1 MVVMMT
7 NKPLRGRDTFLNAV
21 NLLQKLVVIAESA
34 NVMVAPVVHVM
45 QIELRALDGREKQE
59 SGLGVVV
66 TTGWTG
72 YGQTPTSPG
81 KTNLEREGGVPPLLQ
96 KLDTSTRETLI

>member
-1 MVVMMT
+1 MVVMIM
-7 NKPLRGRDTFLNAV
+7 KPLRGGDTFLDAV
-21 NLLQKLVVIAESA
+21 NLLQELDVIAESA
-34 NVMVAPVVHVM
+34 NVLVAPVVHVM
-45 QIELRALDGREKQE
+45 QIELRAVDGREEQE
-59 SGLGVVV
+59 SRLGVVV

-96 KLDTSTRETLI
+96 KLDTSTRETFI